1 MYKKYILTGIIS
13 IIPVYIT
20 YWIIEQIFLIVSIP
34 GKNIISYFTSL
45 FNFNNAI
52 NIQFITITEYI
63 LGFILT
69 IMFLFFFGLI
79 ISNVIGKKI
88 YSLFESLLNS
98 IPVVN
103 KVYNSIKQIIS
114 TISIDSKKS
123 FKKVVMIQ
131 YPRKG
136 LWTIAMVTG
145 ESTNKN
151 KKEFYTLF
159 VPSTPNPTT
168 GYMIII
174 SKEDVVNTDL
184 SVEDAT
190 KVILSGGLVTPNLDK
205 IP

>member
-45 FNFNNAI
+45 FNFSNEI
-52 NIQFITITEYI
+52 NIQLITITEYM

-69 IMFLFFFGLI
+69 IMFLFFLGLI
-79 ISNVIGKKI
+79 ISNVVGKKI
-88 YSLFESLLNS
+88 YSYFETLLNS
-98 IPVVN
+98 IPIVN
-103 KVYNSIKQIIS
+103 KVYSSIKQIIS
-114 TISIDSKKS
+114 TISIDNKKS

-174 SKEDVVNTDL
+174 SKEDVVNTNL

>member
-1 MYKKYILTGIIS
+1 MYKKYIFTGIIS

-20 YWIIEQIFLIVSIP
+20 YWIIEQIFLLVSIP
-34 GKNIISYFTSL
+34 GKNIISYFTVL
-45 FNFNNAI
+45 FNFNNSV
-52 NIQFITITEYI
+52 NTQFIIFTEYV
-63 LGFILT
+63 LGFVLT
-69 IMFLFFFGLI
+69 ILFLFLFGLI

-88 YSLFESLLNS
+88 YSFFETLLNS
-98 IPVVN
+98 IPIVN
-103 KVYNSIKQIIS
+103 KVYSSIKQIIS
-114 TISIDSKKS
+114 TLSVDSKKS

-145 ESTNKN
+145 ESVNKD

-174 SKEDVVNTDL
+174 LKNDVVNTDL

-190 KVILSGGLVTPNLDK
+190 KVILSGGLVTPNLDN
-205 IP
+205 IS

>member
-45 FNFNNAI
+45 FNFSNDI
-52 NIQFITITEYI
+52 NIKLITITEYM

-69 IMFLFFFGLI
+69 IMFLFFLGLI
-79 ISNVIGKKI
+79 ISNVVGKKI
-88 YSLFESLLNS
+88 YSYFETLLNS
-98 IPVVN
+98 IPIVN
-103 KVYNSIKQIIS
+103 KVYSSIKQIIS
-114 TISIDSKKS
+114 TISIDNKKS

-168 GYMIII
+168 G
-174 SKEDVVNTDL
+174 
-184 SVEDAT
+184 
-190 KVILSGGLVTPNLDK
+190 
-205 IP
+205 

>member
-13 IIPVYIT
+13 IIPVYFT
-20 YWIIEQIFLIVSIP
+20 FWIIEQIFLIVSIP

-45 FNFNNAI
+45 FNFNNTI

>member
-1 MYKKYILTGIIS
+1 MYKKYIFTGIIS

-20 YWIIEQIFLIVSIP
+20 YWIIEQIFLLVSIP
-34 GKNIISYFTSL
+34 GKNIISYFTVL
-45 FNFNNAI
+45 FNFNNSV
-52 NIQFITITEYI
+52 NTQFIIFTEYV
-63 LGFILT
+63 LGFVLT
-69 IMFLFFFGLI
+69 ILFLFLFGLI

-88 YSLFESLLNS
+88 YSFFESLLNS
-98 IPVVN
+98 IPIVN
-103 KVYNSIKQIIS
+103 KVYSSIKQIIS
-114 TISIDSKKS
+114 TLSVDSKKS

-145 ESTNKN
+145 ESVNKD

-174 SKEDVVNTDL
+174 LKNDVVNTDL

-190 KVILSGGLVTPNLDK
+190 KVILSGGLVTPNLDN
-205 IP
+205 IS

>member
-45 FNFNNAI
+45 FNFSNDI
-52 NIQFITITEYI
+52 NIKLITITEYM

-69 IMFLFFFGLI
+69 IMFLFFLGLI
-79 ISNVIGKKI
+79 ISNVVGKKI
-88 YSLFESLLNS
+88 YSYFETLLNS
-98 IPVVN
+98 IPIVN
-103 KVYNSIKQIIS
+103 KVYSSIKQIIS
-114 TISIDSKKS
+114 TISIDNKKS

>member
-13 IIPVYIT
+13 IIPVYFT
-20 YWIIEQIFLIVSIP
+20 FWIIEQIFLIVSIP

-45 FNFNNAI
+45 FNFNDTI

>member
-45 FNFNNAI
+45 FNFSNEI
-52 NIQFITITEYI
+52 NIQLITITEYM

-69 IMFLFFFGLI
+69 IMSLFFLGLI
-79 ISNVIGKKI
+79 ISNVVGKKI
-88 YSLFESLLNS
+88 YSYFETLLNS

-103 KVYNSIKQIIS
+103 KVYSSIKQIIS
-114 TISIDSKKS
+114 TISIDNKKS

>member
-20 YWIIEQIFLIVSIP
+20 YWIIEKIFLIVSIP

-45 FNFNNAI
+45 FNFSNTI
-52 NIQFITITEYI
+52 NIQFITLTEYL

-69 IMFLFFFGLI
+69 VMFLFLFGLI

-88 YSLFESLLNS
+88 YSFFETLLNS

-103 KVYNSIKQIIS
+103 KVYSSIKQIIS
-114 TISIDSKKS
+114 TVSIDNKKA

-159 VPSTPNPTT
+159 IPSTPNPTT

-174 SKEDVVNTDL
+174 SKDDVVNTDL

>member
-45 FNFNNAI
+45 FNFTNTI
-52 NIQFITITEYI
+52 NIQFITLTEYL

-88 YSLFESLLNS
+88 YSFFETLLNS

-103 KVYNSIKQIIS
+103 KVYSSIKQIIS

-145 ESTNKN
+145 ESINKN

>member
-45 FNFNNAI
+45 FNLSNDI
-52 NIQFITITEYI
+52 NIKLITITEYM

-69 IMFLFFFGLI
+69 IMFLFFLGLI
-79 ISNVIGKKI
+79 ISNVVGKKI
-88 YSLFESLLNS
+88 YSYFETLLNS
-98 IPVVN
+98 IPIVN
-103 KVYNSIKQIIS
+103 KVYSSIKQIIS
-114 TISIDSKKS
+114 TISIDNKKS

>member
-34 GKNIISYFTSL
+34 GKNIISYFTGL
-45 FNFNNAI
+45 FNFSNDI
-52 NIQFITITEYI
+52 NIQFITITEYM

-69 IMFLFFFGLI
+69 IMFLFFLGLI
-79 ISNVIGKKI
+79 ISNVVGKKI
-88 YSLFESLLNS
+88 YSYFETLLNS
-98 IPVVN
+98 IPIVN
-103 KVYNSIKQIIS
+103 KVYSSIKQIIS
-114 TISIDSKKS
+114 TISIDNKKS

-174 SKEDVVNTDL
+174 SKEDVVNTNL

>member
-1 MYKKYILTGIIS
+1 MYKKYIFTGIIS

-20 YWIIEQIFLIVSIP
+20 YWIIEQIFLLVSIP
-34 GKNIISYFTSL
+34 GKNIISYFTVL
-45 FNFNNAI
+45 LNFNNSV
-52 NIQFITITEYI
+52 NTQFIIFTEYV
-63 LGFILT
+63 LGFVLT
-69 IMFLFFFGLI
+69 ILFLFLFGLI

-88 YSLFESLLNS
+88 YSFFETLLNS
-98 IPVVN
+98 IPIVN
-103 KVYNSIKQIIS
+103 KVYSSIKQIIS
-114 TISIDSKKS
+114 TLSVDSKKS

-145 ESTNKN
+145 ESVNKD

-174 SKEDVVNTDL
+174 LKNDVVNTDL

-190 KVILSGGLVTPNLDK
+190 KVILSGGLVTPNLDN
-205 IP
+205 IS

>member
-13 IIPVYIT
+13 IIPVYFT
-20 YWIIEQIFLIVSIP
+20 FWIIEQIFLIVSIP

-45 FNFNNAI
+45 FNFNNTI

-114 TISIDSKKS
+114 TISTDSKKS

>member
-13 IIPVYIT
+13 IIPVYFT
-20 YWIIEQIFLIVSIP
+20 FWIIEQIFLIVSIP

-79 ISNVIGKKI
+79 VSNVIGKKI

>member
-45 FNFNNAI
+45 FNFNNTI

>member
-45 FNFNNAI
+45 FNFNNTI

-205 IP
+205 LP

>member
-45 FNFNNAI
+45 FNFSNEVS
-52 NIQFITITEYI
+52 IQLITITEYM

-69 IMFLFFFGLI
+69 IMSLFFLGLI
-79 ISNVIGKKI
+79 ISNVVGKKI
-88 YSLFESLLNS
+88 YSYFETLLNS

-103 KVYNSIKQIIS
+103 KVYSSIKQIIS
-114 TISIDSKKS
+114 TISIDNKKS

>member
-45 FNFNNAI
+45 FNLSNDI
-52 NIQFITITEYI
+52 NIKLITITEYM

-69 IMFLFFFGLI
+69 IMFLFFLGLI
-79 ISNVIGKKI
+79 ISNVVGKKI
-88 YSLFESLLNS
+88 YSYFETLLNS
-98 IPVVN
+98 IPIVN
-103 KVYNSIKQIIS
+103 KVYSSIKQIIS
-114 TISIDSKKS
+114 TISIDNKKS

-174 SKEDVVNTDL
+174 SKEDVVNTNL

>member
-20 YWIIEQIFLIVSIP
+20 YWIIEQIFLLVSIP
-34 GKNIISYFTSL
+34 GKNIISYFTVL
-45 FNFNNAI
+45 FNFNNSV
-52 NIQFITITEYI
+52 NTQFIIFTEYV
-63 LGFILT
+63 LGFVLT
-69 IMFLFFFGLI
+69 ILFLFLFGLI

-88 YSLFESLLNS
+88 YSFFETLLNS
-98 IPVVN
+98 IPIVN
-103 KVYNSIKQIIS
+103 KVYSSIKQIIS
-114 TISIDSKKS
+114 TLSVDSKKS

-145 ESTNKN
+145 ESVNKD

-174 SKEDVVNTDL
+174 LKNDVVNTDL

-190 KVILSGGLVTPNLDK
+190 KVILSGGLVTPNLDN
-205 IP
+205 IS

>member
-45 FNFNNAI
+45 FNFSNDI
-52 NIQFITITEYI
+52 NIKLITITEYM

-69 IMFLFFFGLI
+69 IMFLFFLGLI
-79 ISNVIGKKI
+79 ISNVVGKKI
-88 YSLFESLLNS
+88 YSYFETLLNS

-103 KVYNSIKQIIS
+103 KVYSSIKQIIS
-114 TISIDSKKS
+114 TISIDNKKS

-174 SKEDVVNTDL
+174 SKEDVVNTNL

>member
-45 FNFNNAI
+45 FNFSNEI
-52 NIQFITITEYI
+52 NIQLITITEYM

-69 IMFLFFFGLI
+69 IMSLFFLGLI
-79 ISNVIGKKI
+79 ISNVVGKKI
-88 YSLFESLLNS
+88 YSYFETLLNS

-103 KVYNSIKQIIS
+103 KVYSSIKQIIS
-114 TISIDSKKS
+114 TISIDNKKS

-131 YPRKG
+131 YPKKG

>member
-45 FNFNNAI
+45 FNLSNDI
-52 NIQFITITEYI
+52 NIKLITITEYM

-69 IMFLFFFGLI
+69 IMSLFFLGLI
-79 ISNVIGKKI
+79 ISNVVGKKI
-88 YSLFESLLNS
+88 YSYFETLLNS
-98 IPVVN
+98 IPIVN
-103 KVYNSIKQIIS
+103 KVYSSIKQIIS
-114 TISIDSKKS
+114 TISIDNKKS

-174 SKEDVVNTDL
+174 SKEDVVNTNL

>member
-45 FNFNNAI
+45 FNFSNDI
-52 NIQFITITEYI
+52 NIQLITITEYM

-79 ISNVIGKKI
+79 ISNVVGKKI
-88 YSLFESLLNS
+88 YSYFETLLNS

-103 KVYNSIKQIIS
+103 KVYSSIKQIIS
-114 TISIDSKKS
+114 TISIDNKKS

-145 ESTNKN
+145 ESVNKN

-174 SKEDVVNTDL
+174 SKDDVVNTDL

>member
-45 FNFNNAI
+45 FNLSNDI
-52 NIQFITITEYI
+52 NIKLITITEYM

-69 IMFLFFFGLI
+69 IMSLFFLGLI
-79 ISNVIGKKI
+79 ISNVVGKKI
-88 YSLFESLLNS
+88 YSYFETLLNS

-103 KVYNSIKQIIS
+103 KVYSSIKQIIS
-114 TISIDSKKS
+114 TISIDNKKS

-131 YPRKG
+131 YPKKG

-174 SKEDVVNTDL
+174 SKEDVVNTNL

>member
-1 MYKKYILTGIIS
+1 MYKKYIFTGIIS

-20 YWIIEQIFLIVSIP
+20 YWIIEQIFLLVSIP
-34 GKNIISYFTSL
+34 GKNIISYFTVL
-45 FNFNNAI
+45 FNFSNSVNT
-52 NIQFITITEYI
+52 QFIIFTEYV
-63 LGFILT
+63 LGFVLT
-69 IMFLFFFGLI
+69 ILFLFLFGLI

-88 YSLFESLLNS
+88 YSFFETLLNS
-98 IPVVN
+98 IPIVN
-103 KVYNSIKQIIS
+103 KVYSSIKQIIS
-114 TISIDSKKS
+114 TLSVDSKKS

-145 ESTNKN
+145 ESVNKD

-174 SKEDVVNTDL
+174 LKNDVVNTDL

-190 KVILSGGLVTPNLDK
+190 KVILSGGLVTPNLDN
-205 IP
+205 IS

>member
-45 FNFNNAI
+45 FNFSNEI
-52 NIQFITITEYI
+52 NIQLITITEYM

-69 IMFLFFFGLI
+69 IMSLFFLGLI
-79 ISNVIGKKI
+79 ISNVVGKKI
-88 YSLFESLLNS
+88 YSYFETLLNS

-103 KVYNSIKQIIS
+103 KVYSSIKQIIS
-114 TISIDSKKS
+114 TLSIDNKKS

-151 KKEFYTLF
+151 KKEF
-159 VPSTPNPTT
+159 
-168 GYMIII
+168 
-174 SKEDVVNTDL
+174 
-184 SVEDAT
+184 
-190 KVILSGGLVTPNLDK
+190 
-205 IP
+205 

>member
-45 FNFNNAI
+45 FNFSNEI
-52 NIQFITITEYI
+52 NIQLITITEYM

-69 IMFLFFFGLI
+69 IMSLFFLGLI
-79 ISNVIGKKI
+79 ISNVVGKKI
-88 YSLFESLLNS
+88 YSYFETLLNS

-103 KVYNSIKQIIS
+103 KVYSSIKQIIS
-114 TISIDSKKS
+114 TLSIDNKKS

>member
-1 MYKKYILTGIIS
+1 MYKKYIFTGIIS

-20 YWIIEQIFLIVSIP
+20 YWIIEQIFLLVSIP
-34 GKNIISYFTSL
+34 GKNIISYFTVL
-45 FNFNNAI
+45 FNFSNSVNT
-52 NIQFITITEYI
+52 QFIIFTEYV
-63 LGFILT
+63 LGFVLT
-69 IMFLFFFGLI
+69 ILFLFLFGLI

-88 YSLFESLLNS
+88 YSFFETLLNS
-98 IPVVN
+98 IPIVN
-103 KVYNSIKQIIS
+103 KVYSSIKQIIS
-114 TISIDSKKS
+114 TLSVDSKKS

-136 LWTIAMVTG
+136 LCTIAMVTG

-174 SKEDVVNTDL
+174 LKNDVVNTDL

-190 KVILSGGLVTPNLDK
+190 KVILSGGLVTPNLDN
-205 IP
+205 IS

>member
-45 FNFNNAI
+45 FNFSNDI
-52 NIQFITITEYI
+52 NTQLITITEYM

-88 YSLFESLLNS
+88 YSFFETLLNS

-103 KVYNSIKQIIS
+103 KVYSSIKQIIS

-145 ESTNKN
+145 ESINKN

>member
-13 IIPVYIT
+13 IIPVYFT
-20 YWIIEQIFLIVSIP
+20 FWIIEQIFLIVSIP

>member
-13 IIPVYIT
+13 IIPVYTT

-45 FNFNNAI
+45 FNLSNDI
-52 NIQFITITEYI
+52 NIKLITITEYM

-69 IMFLFFFGLI
+69 IMFLFFLGLI
-79 ISNVIGKKI
+79 ISNVVGKKI
-88 YSLFESLLNS
+88 YSYFETLLNS
-98 IPVVN
+98 IPIVN
-103 KVYNSIKQIIS
+103 KVYSSIKQIIS
-114 TISIDSKKS
+114 TISIDNKKS

-174 SKEDVVNTDL
+174 SKEDVVNTNL

>member
-45 FNFNNAI
+45 FNFNDTI

-114 TISIDSKKS
+114 TISTDSKKS